1 LPRTSSRTSSDR
13 PLEFFFDRSLGKIS
27 AQRLR
32 DAGHTVH
39 LIADFYPDDAQQ
51 VGDSEWIAEGCRR
64 GWTLLTKDQL
74 IRYRTYEL
82 AALDSGH
89 LFCLADGNATLDIIA
104 QRFCLQV
111 RLLPSPRPT
120 RPSPGATDRRRHS
133 LREPAGS

>member
-1 LPRTSSRTSSDR
+1 MPRTSSRTSSDR

-64 GWTLLTKDQL
+64 GWTLLTKDQR

-104 QRFCLQV
+104 QRFLQAMPAIHRAV
-111 RLLPSPRPT
+111 HPT
-120 RPSPGATDRRRHS
+120 NVGFWHVHEGGRITKMWP
-133 LREPAGS
+133 